1 MYAVPQ
7 TEQKINTQNAC
18 LKTPQKYKMKVIQS
32 AYKEP
37 TYKELLVIR
46 NWFSFTNIYHETSS
60 LYVYKELRL

>member
-1 MYAVPQ
+1 VDFKQHQQVKPNNTKMYAVPQ

-46 NWFSFTNIYHETSS
+46 N
-60 LYVYKELRL
+60 